1 MSSWLSENLNEREEI
16 SAGPTRLNGWS
27 LTNTGAKDRYVAFKN
42 GEQTL
47 ALIVVPPREEVHIQ
61 GLDEPYTKG
70 LAVES
75 LTGDGKLIAN
85 VFYGSR
91 GTTGKAARSTPADV
105 TVEVHIK

>member
-1 MSSWLSENLNEREEI
+1 MATWLSEDLNERETI
-16 SAGPTRLNGWS
+16 TTGPTRLNGYS
-27 LTNTGAKDRYVAFKN
+27 LTGTGTKDRYVAFKN

-47 ALIVVPPREEVHIQ
+47 ALIVVPPREEVHMQ

-75 LTGDGKLIAN
+75 LTGDGTLIAN

-91 GTTGKAARSTPADV
+91 VAKGKSGPADAII
-105 TVEVHIK
+105 EVRVK